1 MKQKNQERFNRS
13 PSGEPINPGPSL
25 SQFVEIVAG
34 MGGRAA
40 IHGTVIRRLR
50 QDKDKQDKSTDE

>member
-1 MKQKNQERFNRS
+1 MKQKKQEGFKRS
-13 PSGEPINPGPSL
+13 PSGEPINPGPSF

-34 MGGRAA
+34 MGERAA

-50 QDKDKQDKSTDE
+50 QDKDKDKSTDE